1 MKTYLQNIVK
11 ELKAYSQSLDKQS
24 IIINKPWALI
34 DSDLGVQKLIFK
46 KNNELILSKDGQ
58 VTEGKWEYFAEAK
71 CLLIDRG
78 TDKILCN
85 ETYID
90 DSILVLKV
98 DGKNDNFIVLAN
110 ENNIPNLDAYEY
122 LERLYQKNYGVLI
135 TSLNDNRNLYI
146 RPEEGSDKVLGA
158 RVKLENSNTPDG
170 EYITKNEKYK
180 YIVENNVITSVIHIK
195 VHKLNDGSRLIVEQ
209 LSEYG
214 IHVGCKVLKDNQLV
228 DYDSFI
234 INEYSVKIYV
244 RNSEVVDVKYLKNY
258 KLTNGADITIE
269 QSNEFNYENGDKV
282 ICDGVYLAD
291 GKYFVESHGILVVKD
306 GIIDKKGMSAQSRL
320 GMFYAIVF
328 LVIVFG
334 IIISNSFKN

>member
-34 DSDLGVQKLIFK
+34 DSDLGIQKLIFK
-46 KNNELILSKDGQ
+46 RNNELIMSKDGQ

-122 LERLYQKNYGVLI
+122 LKCLYEMKYGVLI
-135 TSLNDNRNLYI
+135 AALNDDRNLFI
-146 RPEEGSDKVLGA
+146 KPEVGSSMVLGSS
-158 RVKLENSNTPDG
+158 VKLENSITPDG
-170 EYITKNEKYK
+170 EYISKDGKFKYVVK
-180 YIVENNVITSVIHIK
+180 KNVIVSFIYIK
-195 VHKLNDGSRLIVEQ
+195 VHSLNDGSQILIEQ
-209 LSEYG
+209 LNDYS
-214 IHVGCKVLKDNQLV
+214 INVGCKVLKDNQV
-228 DYDSFI
+228 ITDDSFV
-234 INEYSVKIYV
+234 INEYSIRIYV
-244 RNSEVVDVKYLKNY
+244 RNSVVVDITYLENY
-258 KLTNGADITIE
+258 SLSNGTVITIE
-269 QSNEFNYENGDKV
+269 QKDRVDYKEGDKIFQNGDLL
-282 ICDGVYLAD
+282 ID
-291 GKYFVESHGILVVKD
+291 GKYKLVDYGSIVVKD
-306 GIIDKKGMSAQSRL
+306 GMIDKVGLKIEFIR
-320 GMFYAIVF
+320 V
-328 LVIVFG
+328 VIYV
-334 IIISNSFKN
+334 IIIFSIVILSLIL